1 MNAPDPRAARTRL
14 EQTVERDAARIDRA
28 RKERTSVLAEMSY
41 LGALG
46 TVFVLP
52 VVAGAYLGD
61 WLDSHLRGYSVHW
74 TLTLIVVGVFVGAV
88 NVYLMIRK
96 P

>member
-1 MNAPDPRAARTRL
+1 MNAPDPHVRTKL
-14 EQTVERDAARIDRA
+14 EETVERDAARIDRA

-52 VVAGAYLGD
+52 VVVGAYLGD
-61 WLDSHLRGYSVHW
+61 WLDSHVGGYSVHW
-74 TLTLIVVGVFVGAV
+74 TLSLIFLGVVVGAV